1 MGGSRAPDADPNIGI
16 AAMKSAETGQM
27 MLDFMKGQ
35 ANITNQW
42 AAEDRGRFQNK
53 FLPLQDQFIADARG
67 YDTPQ
72 RRQAEATAAGA
83 DVMLQGRVAADGRR
97 RQAMAMGLN
106 PASGRFINAEAK
118 AGTDLALASAGAGNL
133 ARRNVENTG
142 RGLIA
147 NAINLGQGMA
157 VNPGTSMGLSNG
169 AGQAGFGGAMQGYA
183 QQGNLLNQDYQNR
196 MQAWSA
202 NQSAMGGLFGALG
215 TVAGALPWATM
226 LSSKD
231 AKTDKKPATGNLE
244 AVESMPVEEWTYK
257 PGMGDGGTH
266 IGPYAEDFAA
276 ATGKG
281 DGRGIN
287 VIDAIGVTMGAVK
300 ELSAK
305 VDKLATMIPRGLP
318 SADMR
323 VAA

>member
-1 MGGSRAPDADPNIGI
+1 MGGGRAPKPDANIGI

-35 ANITNQW
+35 AQITNQW
-42 AAEDRGRFQNK
+42 AAEDRSRFKNT
-53 FLPLQDQFIADARG
+53 FLPLQDRFIADAQG

-72 RRQAEATAAGA
+72 RRQAEAAAAGA

-106 PASGRFINAEAK
+106 PASGRFMNAEAK
-118 AGTDLALASAGAGNL
+118 AGTDLALAAAGAGNL

-169 AGQAGFGGAMQGYA
+169 AGQAGFGGAMQGYG

-196 MQAWSA
+196 MQAWQA
-202 NQSAMGGLFGALG
+202 NQSALGSLGGAIGSIAGLVFG
-215 TVAGALPWATM
+215 
-226 LSSKD
+226 SSKD
-231 AKTDKKPATGNLE
+231 IKHDKKPANGNLE
-244 AVESMPVEEWTYK
+244 ALEAMPVEEWTYN
-257 PGMGDGGTH
+257 PGEGDGGRH
-266 IGPYAEDFAA
+266 VGPYAEDFAA

-281 DGRGIN
+281 DGKTIN

-300 ELSAK
+300 ELAGK
-305 VDKLATMIPRGLP
+305 VNKLATMIPRGLP
-318 SADMR
+318 APEMG
-323 VAA
+323 AAA